1 MKTGSRRIYIVDDHP
16 VVRQGYTN
24 LISSAESM
32 EVCGEASTAAEAIT
46 EVPHLKPD
54 LVLVDIALPGMDGIE
69 LTKHLKALVPEI
81 PILIVSAH
89 EESLYAE
96 RALRAGAG
104 GYLMK
109 HEAASVIIEA
119 IWRILSGQMYLSDRA
134 SSWLLQHRIA
144 YPRLTP
150 EGDISTLSDRELE
163 VFRQIGAGYTSREIA
178 QNLGLSIKT
187 IETHRENIK
196 SKLGLRTANQL
207 VQRAVLWIGNPE
219 H

>member
-1 MKTGSRRIYIVDDHP
+1 MKKSARRIFIVDDHP
-16 VVRQGYTN
+16 VVRQGYAN
-24 LISSAESM
+24 LISSTESL
-32 EVCGEASTAAEAIT
+32 EVCGEAATAPEAIS
-46 EVPHLKPD
+46 EVPRLKPD
-54 LVLVDIALPGMDGIE
+54 LVVVDIALPGMDGIE
-69 LTKHLKALVPEI
+69 LTKHLKALTPEI
-81 PILIVSAH
+81 PILIISAH

-96 RALRAGAG
+96 RALRAGAS

-109 HEAASVIIEA
+109 QEAANVITEA

-144 YPRLTP
+144 YPRMAS
-150 EGDISTLSDRELE
+150 EGDISSLSDRELE

-207 VQRAVLWIGNPE
+207 VQRAVLWIVNSD